1 MPSSRQ
7 TRAVLV
13 ALTPE
18 AKAALGGD
26 ELLISVFPFRL
37 GRDSRR
43 PPRAA
48 PRTLVDR
55 RKPSGPRTNEV
66 YLPESSEPFQ
76 VSREHLQI
84 QHNGTRYVVVDRQST
99 SGTIV
104 EGTTLGGQH
113 RGGAAQLSDG
123 DVIIVGGSRSPFVFK
138 FRLK

>member
-7 TRAVLV
+7 SKAVLV

-26 ELLISVFPFRL
+26 ELPISVFPFRL

-55 RKPSGPRTNEV
+55 RKTAGPRTNEV
-66 YLPESSEPFQ
+66 YLPESSEPYQ

-84 QHNGTRYVVVDRQST
+84 QHNGARYVVVDRQST

-104 EGTTLGGQH
+104 EGATLGGQH